1 MLGHPPDV
9 RQIVLG
15 SYGLLSGLN
24 PNSFIVNTTNN
35 HPALIRETFL
45 AACKKDCWAI
55 DVLVFGGDIDV
66 RGDIDASNGKL
77 AILIGG
83 DSGVVKWLI
92 PLFDILGRVTYL
104 GQAGCG
110 QSCKIRY

>member
-9 RQIVLG
+9 QQIVLG
-15 SYGLLSGLN
+15 SDGLLSGLN
-24 PNSFIVNTTNN
+24 PNSFIVDTTNN
-35 HPALIRETFL
+35 HPALARETFS
-45 AACKKDCWAI
+45 AA
-55 DVLVFGGDIDV
+55 GDI
-66 RGDIDASNGKL
+66 GASDGKL

-83 DSGVVKWLI
+83 DSGVVKWLT

-110 QSCKIRY
+110 QSCKIRNQIIVGGNLFECINLYNI